1 MKWEVRT
8 MRSGTSFFNVTV
20 WKKTVL
26 RFWPIWAVG
35 LVFWV
40 LALPAQGMMALQRQ
54 LENGG
59 DWLLSF
65 SASVDGLGGDTA
77 LSFAVVFGLLAAM
90 AVCSHLYSSRSAN
103 FMGALPVRRE
113 GLFVSHYTAGL
124 SMLLLPNIVVFLL
137 TLLVEALGGAV
148 MWPPLMFWL
157 TALSGM
163 EFFFYSFAVCIGMFT
178 GHLLAL
184 PIFYAVFNALAAA
197 LRWLL
202 DYALLSFYYGYSS
215 NYEAGEAMAWLTPV
229 LQLARSVEPD
239 DFWSS
244 LGTVGIYALTGLV
257 LTVGALLLYRR
268 RNLETAGDVVAVR
281 VMRPVFQYGVAIC
294 AGRFFGTATAGMLGM
309 GTAGMMAA
317 MVVWAVAG
325 YFVAR
330 MLLDKTFRVFRCW
343 KGAVAVVA
351 VFIALFLVVGFDLTG
366 YETRVPD
373 PAQVASVEIG
383 RLRSEP
389 NDDGS
394 FWYGVVTE
402 DQEEIALVT
411 QLHQAVVDHREV
423 GSDSQHYASPLNLTY
438 HMKDGTT
445 LVRSYV
451 IYAEA
456 QESEQP
462 GTTAYALERLLAD
475 RDLVW
480 QAYGLDDVQAIL
492 EGGGQMIAAHYSLSG
507 DRGQWPETVSWGED
521 GTNPM
526 SMAKPVDEPA
536 QEGAAGRE
544 EAQTDWDFYGG
555 DAQALWD
562 AVVQD
567 FQAGAIG
574 VRDPWDADGE
584 EPERCITLYAAS
596 ETSAL
601 DSGDETN
608 RGAGTITG
616 PDTAER
622 TLAALAALGARL

>member
-1 MKWEVRT
+1 

-202 DYALLSFYYGYSS
+202 DYALLSFY
-215 NYEAGEAMAWLTPV
+215 
-229 LQLARSVEPD
+229 
-239 DFWSS
+239 
-244 LGTVGIYALTGLV
+244 
-257 LTVGALLLYRR
+257 
-268 RNLETAGDVVAVR
+268 
-281 VMRPVFQYGVAIC
+281 
-294 AGRFFGTATAGMLGM
+294 
-309 GTAGMMAA
+309 
-317 MVVWAVAG
+317 
-325 YFVAR
+325 
-330 MLLDKTFRVFRCW
+330 
-343 KGAVAVVA
+343 
-351 VFIALFLVVGFDLTG
+351 
-366 YETRVPD
+366 
-373 PAQVASVEIG
+373 
-383 RLRSEP
+383 
-389 NDDGS
+389 
-394 FWYGVVTE
+394 
-402 DQEEIALVT
+402 
-411 QLHQAVVDHREV
+411 
-423 GSDSQHYASPLNLTY
+423 
-438 HMKDGTT
+438 
-445 LVRSYV
+445 
-451 IYAEA
+451 
-456 QESEQP
+456 
-462 GTTAYALERLLAD
+462 
-475 RDLVW
+475 
-480 QAYGLDDVQAIL
+480 
-492 EGGGQMIAAHYSLSG
+492 
-507 DRGQWPETVSWGED
+507 
-521 GTNPM
+521 
-526 SMAKPVDEPA
+526 
-536 QEGAAGRE
+536 
-544 EAQTDWDFYGG
+544 G

-608 RGAGTITG
+608 SVSVTIAV

-622 TLAALAALGARL
+622 TLAVLGELGARL